1 MADGFTPQYRK
12 YEHGT
17 HNCLENVHRSLGTMY
32 RCSECLHETPTLAR
46 AAEIIER
53 EQAAQV
59 EWFKLERRRQ
69 KLTIDDRWSYA
80 KWSTLCVHCGRYIRK
95 FQSKVIDLLQAH
107 PQPVHTHNG
116 GEWHPDVTGYWVHF
130 DCYKDMLRQLPCYYC
145 GETPAGTIDHADPQA
160 KDGED
165 QPYNMI
171 AACVSCNS
179 SKGTRNVHNFT
190 SYSENLRGDQL

>member
-130 DCYKDMLRQLPCYYC
+130 DCYKDMLRQLPC
-145 GETPAGTIDHADPQA
+145 
-160 KDGED
+160 
-165 QPYNMI
+165 
-171 AACVSCNS
+171 
-179 SKGTRNVHNFT
+179 
-190 SYSENLRGDQL
+190 